1 MTGIWCWKLLLN
13 GATPAAPSTQIDL
26 AIWKVVIIIGVVA
39 IVAFYFI
46 KRIADIF
53 VDRKTASIIR
63 DLNDDASPPTSAK
76 DDDETK

>member
-1 MTGIWCWKLLLN
+1 
-13 GATPAAPSTQIDL
+13 
-26 AIWKVVIIIGVVA
+26 VA

-63 DLNDDASPPTSAK
+63 DLDDDAPPPTSAE
-76 DDDETK
+76 DGEETK